1 MSCEIF
7 LLLRTNK
14 AYVRTTSTQMYF
26 EYELK
31 TLEIAMFYDI
41 CVIKHFGCSG
51 NLPSLPS
58 HDITSEKTGR
68 KRLSQYVRKVYFTKE
83 DSGVFLSKGSINHF
97 PEDISRTLF
106 FTVPWSCEGSMF
118 QGIMGVVVNF
128 EISFVQLYST
138 IWRKKL

>member
-1 MSCEIF
+1 MKMQRSCCG
-7 LLLRTNK
+7 T
-14 AYVRTTSTQMYF
+14 VS
-26 EYELK
+26 
-31 TLEIAMFYDI
+31 
-41 CVIKHFGCSG
+41 
-51 NLPSLPS
+51 PSWKQIS

-118 QGIMGVVVNF
+118 QVVMGVVVNF
-128 EISFVQLYST
+128 EISFAVP
-138 IWRKKL
+138 